1 MKRFVAGALLGA
13 AGAVVAGPTDHV
25 LGARVEPGAPE
36 VEARLGIE
44 RDRRGR
50 NALGLALGVEWVAL
64 PRWGAELTVEF
75 GREPDASA
83 RLAGIEWENR
93 FALTQGDDRHW
104 DLALLVEA
112 EREFGDDDAGWSLR
126 YGPLLEWRRGRV
138 AGHLNLL
145 FERRLQHA
153 RPPTALAYQW
163 ELRTHGERPLAW
175 GLQGFGE
182 VGRWDRW
189 APRAAQA
196 HRLGPALFA
205 QARDPAVEI
214 EAALLFGMGGAA
226 PRHTL
231 RLQAALPF

>member
-1 MKRFVAGALLGA
+1 MKRALAAALLAGAGA
-13 AGAVVAGPTDHV
+13 AAAGPADYV
-25 LGARVEPGAPE
+25 LGARVEPGEPE
-36 VEARLGIE
+36 FEAKFGIE
-44 RDRRGR
+44 RDRQGR
-50 NALGLALGVEWVAL
+50 SAWGLALGVEWVPL
-64 PRWGAELTVEF
+64 PRWGTEVTVEF
-75 GREPDASA
+75 GREPGASA

-93 FALTQGDDRHW
+93 LALVQGDGRTW

-126 YGPLLEWRRGRV
+126 YGPLLEWQRGPV

-145 FERRLQHA
+145 FERRLQRAH
-153 RPPTALAYQW
+153 PPTELAYQW
-163 ELRTHGERPLAW
+163 EIRGAGERPLAW

-182 VGRWDRW
+182 LGRWDHW
-189 APRAAQA
+189 APRAAQS
-196 HRLGPALFA
+196 HRLGPVLFA
-205 QARDPAVEI
+205 RSRDPAVEI